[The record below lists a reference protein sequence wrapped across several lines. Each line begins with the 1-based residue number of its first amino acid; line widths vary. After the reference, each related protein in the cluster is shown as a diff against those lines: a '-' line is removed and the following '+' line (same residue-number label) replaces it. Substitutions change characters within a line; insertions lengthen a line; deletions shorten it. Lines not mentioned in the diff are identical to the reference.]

1 MFLGIP
7 PAGSNP
13 EPPKETA
20 RVSEPPEKAPAK
32 TSDNPAP
39 GAADPA
45 EEPVPVAPPKEGP
58 PDDMPTA
65 KTADSGSEDVVSP
78 PKPPAEKV
86 DIPVTSD
93 EEPSPPSQPPEKTT
107 PSPTPDKETPEAL
120 KERLLASFSL
130 DEDRA
135 PAERQKTARAILD
148 AALAVSEKPDEYR
161 VLLTAAAE
169 EARDSGQ
176 VEIMTE
182 AIDRLSKISGNNVR
196 PMNTEMLAACAENIF
211 QREQAEHFV
220 SLAEDAVLETLL
232 DDSRHEDAKKLD
244 AATDAL
250 CRKSFAGS
258 LRSRARTLHK
268 MVDSIVGQEEP
279 LLPKRRTLGEW
290 RDPAYRAAMLKTY
303 GGTAE
308 SERAVERALEW
319 LASVQ
324 FPDGGWCFD
333 HGLHPARNGKASDV
347 GSMTDARST
356 ATGIALLPFLAAG
369 NTHREGRYKETV
381 AAGLDFLSKRIEP
394 EKHKKRLVGGTLR
407 RNGEFGR
414 VDPLCGLAFVEAF
427 AMTGDKRLKP
437 FIERLAGS
445 SLYAQHPERGGWN
458 YDHVRGEGGV
468 HTTLAYVQF
477 LFVAGLLDQETI
489 QRTTRFLNT
498 CRCDGGARY
507 RGRPGETHRSWALDA
522 SGLYL
527 RVLLGGDLD
536 DPGFKKG
543 IDRLI
548 TANEWRA
555 ADTENS
561 VRLSELLFQADG
573 EAWRNWHSVYRD
585 RVLRGQ
591 EKEGIERGSWS
602 YDGAWPCRAGGR
614 VYSTATVTLTLQTG
628 YRYPRLSEGTK

>member
-1 MFLGIP
+1 MRRPAKP
-7 PAGSNP
+7 PP
-13 EPPKETA
+13 
-20 RVSEPPEKAPAK
+20 RK
-32 TSDNPAP
+32 TSDPNSPASP
-39 GAADPA
+39 PQPPE
-45 EEPVPVAPPKEGP
+45 EEPSGEDSTEEPQKPEEPVSPPEQPPEQPEEGTTVPVAPG
-58 PDDMPTA
+58 
-65 KTADSGSEDVVSP
+65 
-78 PKPPAEKV
+78 
-86 DIPVTSD
+86 
-93 EEPSPPSQPPEKTT
+93 EERPSPFQPPEEESAALGTET
-107 PSPTPDKETPEAL
+107 PPPVPDEESPEAL
-120 KERLLASFSL
+120 RKRLLAPFAL
-130 DEDRA
+130 GEGRA
-135 PAERQKTARAILD
+135 PTERQKTAQAILD
-148 AALAVSEKPDEYR
+148 AALAATEDRDAYR

-182 AIDRLSKISGNNVR
+182 AIGRLGEMSGGEAGQLDAE
-196 PMNTEMLAACAENIF
+196 TLLQCADSIY
-211 QREQAEHFV
+211 QREQADRFV
-220 SLAEDAVLETLL
+220 SLAEDLVLELLL
-232 DDSRHEDAKKLD
+232 DDSRQEDAKKLD
-244 AATDAL
+244 AAMDAL
-250 CRKSFAGS
+250 CRKECARH
-258 LRSRARTLHK
+258 LRSRARMFHTAVGTI
-268 MVDSIVGQEEP
+268 VDREKPQ
-279 LLPKRRTLGEW
+279 LPKRRTLGVW
-290 RDPAYRAAMLKTY
+290 RDPAYRAALLKTY

-308 SERAVERALEW
+308 SERAVEAALQW

-407 RNGEFGR
+407 RKGEFGR